1 MRRDGRGTVM
11 TGAWRAGIVA
21 LGLIAL
27 AAGARADDPRVL
39 ERMTLAIETASGELH
54 AFDVEVARTVTERA
68 RGLMFRESMPPDAG
82 MLFVY
87 PGEQQIRMWMKNT
100 LIPLDMVFVDSEG
113 RILEIAENTEPL
125 SETVIASSGP
135 ARAVIELN
143 GGTARRLGIRSGDR
157 VRHPLFGGD

>member
-1 MRRDGRGTVM
+1 MTRIWWTGT
-11 TGAWRAGIVA
+11 IA
-21 LGLIAL
+21 LVLIAL
-27 AAGARADDPRVL
+27 AAVGRAEEPAVF
-39 ERMTLAIETASGELH
+39 ERTKLAIETASGERH
-54 AFDVEVARTVTERA
+54 PFDVEVARTITQRA

-87 PGEQQIRMWMKNT
+87 PDEQQIRMWMKNT
-100 LIPLDMVFVDSEG
+100 LIPLDMVFVGGDG
-113 RILEIAENTEPL
+113 RILDIAENTEPL

-157 VRHPLFGGD
+157 VRHPLFEGG